1 MAEIERD
8 IIQISMEDAISILED
23 CPVKE
28 FIVPQVTI
36 VQVMNRVSIA
46 HLSIERALKFLIT
59 EAGGTFKEIHD
70 LDKLYHRLGQNDPVS
85 AGALD
90 SAFQAAVRHYRFNPN
105 ATNMKHF
112 KAIER
117 YLETTGSDQAFQGV
131 RYWELN
137 QSLEEI
143 LLRKIFL
150 NIHLELL
157 HGLSE
162 ILISHRRPMETVDD
176 RVEWAIKNAL
186 LKFGDRWYEPETI
199 REYPVGSYNHWLTK
213 HSNFK
218 DALSEAV
225 KEGFEI
231 GDAHACK
238 SMRTAYEQ
246 LLESKDPA
254 VRYFVNSL
262 NVLPT
267 QPRDAIP
274 EAEWLDPKERRK
286 GMVRTPGGAALGVV
300 QKYEDG
306 LWYVTRFEGG
316 PPKPPAKAMT
326 QTDALCYLAVTMT
339 RPAQVTADGEER
351 NLRIVEGFHSDFRHA
366 RVKVDPRDPAMNKV
380 TFWDNNHDVEVGQ
393 QVLIESRRTD
403 TEFFRDKIEGEV
415 VAVMGS
421 EVSILGWHVVVIS
434 DENVSTQHHAHSH
447 SSESV
452 EQ

>member
-1 MAEIERD
+1 MGEVEQVIV
-8 IIQISMEDAISILED
+8 QTSLEDTIRILED
-23 CPVKE
+23 CPVKG

-46 HLSIERALKFLIT
+46 HLSIERALKFLIKET
-59 EAGGTFKEIHD
+59 GSTFDKIHD
-70 LDKLYHRLGQNDPVS
+70 LDKLYQQLRQSDPAYARS
-85 AGALD
+85 LNI
-90 SAFQAAVRHYRFNPN
+90 AFQAAVRHYQYNTN
-105 ATNMKHF
+105 ATNLRHF
-112 KAIER
+112 KTIER
-117 YLETTGSDQAFQGV
+117 YLEFTGSDQAFQGV

-143 LLRKIFL
+143 LLRKIFP

-176 RVEWAIKNAL
+176 RVERTIQDTIHRT
-186 LKFGDRWYEPETI
+186 GDLWYETGIPIECSDNG
-199 REYPVGSYNHWLTK
+199 YANWLTRH
-213 HSNFK
+213 HSFK
-218 DALSEAV
+218 EALANAV
-225 KEGFEI
+225 KEGFKI
-231 GDAHACK
+231 GDALACK
-238 SMRTAYEQ
+238 SMRKAYEQ

-262 NVLPT
+262 DVLPT

-274 EAEWLDPKERRK
+274 EVEWLAPKERRK
-286 GMVRTPGGAALGVV
+286 GMVRTPGGADLGVV
-300 QKYEDG
+300 EKYVDG
-306 LWYVTRFEGG
+306 IWYVTQFEGG

-326 QTDALCYLAVTMT
+326 QTDALCYLAAMMT

-351 NLRIVEGFHSDFRHA
+351 NLRIVEGFHSDFRQAH
-366 RVKVDPRDPAMNKV
+366 VKVDPRDPAMNKV
-380 TFWDNNHDVEVGQ
+380 TFWDNNHGLDVGQ
-393 QVLIESRRTD
+393 QVLIESGRTD

-421 EVSILGWHVVVIS
+421 EVSILGWHVVVIGDDNAS
-434 DENVSTQHHAHSH
+434 AQHHDHSH
-447 SSESV
+447 GSESI